1 MRDDDVGASGTVWAH
16 AWHLV
21 GGWRPLVTAALCT
34 AAINALALTG
44 PLYML
49 LLYGFV
55 LPTHAGDKLLAL
67 TAAFMLVLYGLS
79 ACLDLARLSV
89 FSGCARSVDRG
100 LSSRIGKSV
109 GLLPNRD
116 LDQIR
121 AFFSGQAPAA
131 LCDLPWT
138 PLYLGLMFMLHAL
151 LGLLATIGAASLIAC
166 VYFAERSSRPP
177 LLAGAVLRALRPALQ
192 SAMLGLGAYLA
203 MTGACHPASMFAA
216 SIMLARTLGP
226 LEMAIAHWRSFAAV
240 RQSATRLHA
249 QLSAPPGNAQPSL
262 PPRVQIVLRPRD
274 YARRAS
280 GVAAA
285 SPASGLR
292 PTAE

>member
-1 MRDDDVGASGTVWAH
+1 MLA
-16 AWHLV
+16 
-21 GGWRPLVTAALCT
+21 AALCT
-34 AAINALALTG
+34 AAINVLALTG

-49 LLYGFV
+49 LLYGLV

-67 TAAFMLVLYGLS
+67 TALMLVLYGLS

-89 FSGCARSVDRG
+89 FAGCARSIDRG
-100 LSSRIGKSV
+100 LSSRIALSLG
-109 GLLPNRD
+109 PNRD

-151 LGLLATIGAASLIAC
+151 LGLLATVGAASLIAC
-166 VYFAERSSRPP
+166 VYFAERSPRPP
-177 LLAGAVLRALRPALQ
+177 LLAGAVLRARLRPALQ

-226 LEMAIAHWRSFAAV
+226 LEMAIAHWRSFAVA
-240 RQSATRLHA
+240 RQSARCALHA
-249 QLSAPPGNAQPSL
+249 QLSAPPANRAARQLRAAQYRLSCG
-262 PPRVQIVLRPRD
+262 RDD

-280 GVAAA
+280 GSRRRRSA
-285 SPASGLR
+285 SSGLR

>member
-1 MRDDDVGASGTVWAH
+1 MLA
-16 AWHLV
+16 
-21 GGWRPLVTAALCT
+21 AALYT
-34 AAINALALTG
+34 VAINALALTG

-55 LPTHAGDKLLAL
+55 LPAHAGDKLLAL
-67 TAAFMLVLYGLS
+67 TALMLVLYGLS
-79 ACLDLARLSV
+79 ACLDLARLGV
-89 FSGCARSVDRG
+89 FANCARRIDRG
-100 LSSRIGKSV
+100 LSPRIATSGAP
-109 GLLPNRD
+109 GPQRD
-116 LDQIR
+116 LDRIR
-121 AFFSGQAPAA
+121 AFFTGQAPSA

-138 PLYLGLMFMLHAL
+138 PLYLGLMFALHAL
-151 LGLLATIGAASLIAC
+151 LGLLAILGAASLIAC
-166 VYFAERSSRPP
+166 VYFAERSTRSP
-177 LLAGAVLRALRPALQ
+177 LLAGAALRALRPALQ

-216 SIMLARTLGP
+216 SIMLGRTLGP

-240 RQSATRLHA
+240 RESAVRLHA
-249 QLSAPPGNAQPSL
+249 GLSAAPGNTQPL
-262 PPRVQIVLRPRD
+262 LAPRIQIVLRPRG

-280 GVAAA
+280 GVTAA

>member
-1 MRDDDVGASGTVWAH
+1 MLA
-16 AWHLV
+16 
-21 GGWRPLVTAALCT
+21 AALYT
-34 AAINALALTG
+34 IAINALALTG

-55 LPTHAGDKLLAL
+55 LPAHAGDKLLAL
-67 TAAFMLVLYGLS
+67 TALMLVLYGLS
-79 ACLDLARLSV
+79 VCLDLARLSV
-89 FSGCARSVDRG
+89 FANCARSIDRG
-100 LSSRIGKSV
+100 LSARIAASGA
-109 GLLPNRD
+109 LRPNRD
-116 LDQIR
+116 LDRIR

-138 PLYLGLMFMLHAL
+138 PLYLGLMFTLHAL
-151 LGLLATIGAASLIAC
+151 LGLLAILGAASLIAC
-166 VYFAERSSRPP
+166 VYFAERSTRSP
-177 LLAGAVLRALRPALQ
+177 LLAAAALRALRPALQ

-203 MTGACHPASMFAA
+203 MTDACQPASMFAA
-216 SIMLARTLGP
+216 SIMLGRTLGP

-240 RQSATRLHA
+240 RESAARLHA
-249 QLSAPPGNAQPSL
+249 ELSTPPGNAQHL
-262 PPRVQIVLRPRD
+262 LAPRIQIVLRARG

-280 GVAAA
+280 GGTAA